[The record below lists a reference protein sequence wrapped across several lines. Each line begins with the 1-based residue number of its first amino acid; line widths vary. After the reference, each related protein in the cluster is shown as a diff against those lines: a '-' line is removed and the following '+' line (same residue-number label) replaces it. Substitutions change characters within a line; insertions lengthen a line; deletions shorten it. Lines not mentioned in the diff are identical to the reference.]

1 MFGTDTEATNT
12 NYLSVLNYV
21 SLTPARN
28 HFTACTVEPLYK
40 TMNIYTVL
48 RGVLCKRNGWHE
60 FSLSPRRTS
69 PA

>member
-40 TMNIYTVL
+40 TMN
-48 RGVLCKRNGWHE
+48 CKRNATFLVARV